1 VLRENDELKPS
12 ESDVGGLL
20 SDLVEGARRATSF
33 AQQPHG
39 LRADL
44 ESVPRL
50 GRGLEHRSAQPA
62 VPTGTRNLSISEK
75 RQGRREPEIDSR
87 RTFLRL

>member
-33 AQQPHG
+33 AQQPRG
-39 LRADL
+39 LRAHL

-50 GRGLEHRSAQPA
+50 GAALNIDPRSLPFPEALEIYQ
-62 VPTGTRNLSISEK
+62 
-75 RQGRREPEIDSR
+75 
-87 RTFLRL
+87 FLRKDKGAASLK